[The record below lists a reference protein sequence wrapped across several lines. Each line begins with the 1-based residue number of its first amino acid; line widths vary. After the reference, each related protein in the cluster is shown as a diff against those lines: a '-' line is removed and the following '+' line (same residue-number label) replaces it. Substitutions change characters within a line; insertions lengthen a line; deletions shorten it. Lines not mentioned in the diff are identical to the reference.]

1 MADSTTTAYGLV
13 QPEVGASEDTWGE
26 KINTDLQ
33 SIDTIVDA
41 GLGKTGAAVIS
52 HSDTAKITTAAD
64 LVTVAVD
71 AKINGVTVGRGADA
85 TVASNTALGASSLEL
100 ASGADHCTA
109 VGSNAGAAMVSGD
122 HNTFVGSEA
131 GSSATG
137 SQNTLIGS
145 DAGTALVAN
154 NGNTSV
160 GYSAGSLMTGNNN
173 TVLGAYTGNS
183 GGIDLRTAVNNV
195 IISDG
200 SANVRMY
207 FDSIGRGFLPSGKI
221 ALKDNSGVSF
231 ASNAIL
237 PMGDT
242 NSTTNGTVDLG
253 STTKSFKDL
262 YVENIVSPYAITG
275 ANVIIN
281 PNLTVNQRNVLI
293 TAAATGAYGPDRW
306 KKTSGGMTQIIE
318 SLNFIPS
325 TEYTI
330 SGTNVTTAQITSPSS
345 GDWTLPDLAVT
356 ARNIKLEVGPNA
368 TPFQN
373 RSYGEEFALCQR
385 YYIIIDSDKNVFT
398 PSGNSGNN
406 SSGYFALP
414 TEMRASPTCQC
425 TDFTLF
431 INGTATTPSSFQF
444 LTKETAFISMQATS
458 TSVYGNAVC
467 VRFITI
473 TMDAE
478 L

>member
-100 ASGADHCTA
+100 ASGADHCTT
-109 VGSNAGAAMVSGD
+109 VGSNAGAAIVSGD

-173 TVLGAYTGNS
+173 TVLGTYTGNS
-183 GGIDLRTAVNNV
+183 GGLDLRTATNNV
-195 IISDG
+195 VISDG

-237 PMGDT
+237 PLGDT
-242 NSTTNGTVDLG
+242 NATTNGTVDLG
-253 STTKSFKDL
+253 STTKKYKDAYINGAL
-262 YVENIVSPYAITG
+262 YAPEIIETTTG
-275 ANVIIN
+275 AGVKIAGHVVQVQTYHDASVSGNIATTSATLTNSGAAVTITPQFSDSLIVCDFVASMSKVPGGSTGSLRTRLLLN
-281 PNLTVNQRNVLI
+281 SVVYGGEYTTGYIDLDSSYTPTVFNTVHTNLT
-293 TAAATGAYGPDRW
+293 A
-306 KKTSGGMTQIIE
+306 
-318 SLNFIPS
+318 
-325 TEYTI
+325 
-330 SGTNVTTAQITSPSS
+330 
-345 GDWTLPDLAVT
+345 
-356 ARNIKLEVGPNA
+356 
-368 TPFQN
+368 
-373 RSYGEEFALCQR
+373 
-385 YYIIIDSDKNVFT
+385 
-398 PSGNSGNN
+398 
-406 SSGYFALP
+406 
-414 TEMRASPTCQC
+414 
-425 TDFTLF
+425 
-431 INGTATTPSSFQF
+431 GTAVEFKLQYRSDVSGQTVILASNLSS
-444 LTKETAFISMQATS
+444 
-458 TSVYGNAVC
+458 
-467 VRFITI
+467 I
-473 TMDAE
+473 TMTVSEIAQ
-478 L
+478 